1 VDEQGHAAVTGNV
14 RAYVREQALTARAA
28 SDWYVEHLI
37 KDPMN

>member
-1 VDEQGHAAVTGNV
+1 MAPGDTTVGRTP
-14 RAYVREQALTARAA
+14 YVRDQAVIARAA